1 MSTQYEA
8 LKNADLYPTAFRVEP
23 PAELG
28 ERKMTP
34 RKPGFFITRSLSGI
48 TDAQR
53 TALRNNAASQAEA
66 PAAAEQVQDD
76 NTPAPAATPAP
87 TPRLLV
93 AAQWGLVPHW
103 VKSASDGKLRA
114 TKLVNVKSDNV
125 GTSTAFRDAWLNN
138 QRCIVPMQAFIADD
152 YRSGGKPKP
161 TRIARVDG
169 LPMGVAGIW
178 ARWHD
183 EDGSELLSYAIIT
196 LHANAHILMNRSQAP
211 GSDKSM
217 HAILNEGA
225 YDAWLDSSAAK
236 AKEFLRA
243 YPAQKLL
250 ANPVEKGRKNPL
262 GI

>member
-34 RKPGFFITRSLSGI
+34 RRPGFFITRSLSGA
-48 TDAQR
+48 TDAER
-53 TALRNNAASQAEA
+53 AALKTAAASQAETQS
-66 PAAAEQVQDD
+66 AADAQAKAE
-76 NTPAPAATPAP
+76 PAPSTDI
-87 TPRLLV
+87 TSRLLV
-93 AAQWGLVPHW
+93 PAQWGLVPHW

-114 TKLVNVKSDNV
+114 TKLVHVKSDNV

-138 QRCIVPMQAFIADD
+138 QRCIVPMQAFITDD
-152 YRSGGKPKP
+152 YRSSGKPKP

-178 ARWHD
+178 ARWQD

-196 LHANAHILMNRSQAP
+196 INANAHGLMNRYQAP
-211 GSDKSM
+211 GSEKSM
-217 HAILNEGA
+217 PAILNEGA
-225 YDAWLDSSAAK
+225 YDAWLGSSAAK

>member
-34 RKPGFFITRSLSGI
+34 RRPGFFITRSLSGA
-48 TDAQR
+48 TDAER
-53 TALRNNAASQAEA
+53 AALKTAAASQAEA
-66 PAAAEQVQDD
+66 QSAADAQA
-76 NTPAPAATPAP
+76 NTEPAPSTDI
-87 TPRLLV
+87 TSRLLV
-93 AAQWGLVPHW
+93 PAQWGLVPHW

-114 TKLVNVKSDNV
+114 TKLVHVKSDNV

-138 QRCIVPMQAFIADD
+138 QRCIVPMQAFITDD
-152 YRSGGKPKP
+152 YRSSGKPKP

-178 ARWHD
+178 ARWQD

-196 LHANAHILMNRSQAP
+196 INANAHGLMNRYQAP
-211 GSDKSM
+211 GSEKSM
-217 HAILNEGA
+217 PAILNEGA
-225 YDAWLDSSAAK
+225 YDAWLGSSAAK

-262 GI
+262 VI